1 MKTVVKI
8 TALLKWP
15 LSLEPQRCEVG
26 GASQQRSVILARTCV
41 ELRTPSSQIFIW
53 AVNTFLNTHHAV
65 SKNKRYF
72 EKKTSAQVVGTSGSQ
87 KSCMVCFYGTT
98 SQGTF
103 RLGQLQISICDD
115 TWLKK
120 KNWLWAQ
127 KRKNIG
133 NGQRIKQHRLLSCVV
148 QGNMKNFSSLTE
160 WIRKARADK
169 EQPSVTRATD
179 THSTYHGAEALC
191 VLLMRDA
198 QPLRRQHQF
207 LFLFGRW

>member
-15 LSLEPQRCEVG
+15 LSLEPQRCEVW
-26 GASQQRSVILARTCV
+26 GASQQHSVILARTCV
-41 ELRTPSSQIFIW
+41 ERRTPSSQIFIW

-87 KSCMVCFYGTT
+87 KAVWFVFMEQQAREHSNLASCKFLSVMTPG
-98 SQGTF
+98 
-103 RLGQLQISICDD
+103 
-115 TWLKK
+115 WK

-127 KRKNIG
+127 NRKNIG

-148 QGNMKNFSSLTE
+148 QGNVKNFSSLTE
-160 WIRKARADK
+160 WNRKARADK
-169 EQPSVTRATD
+169 KQPSVTRAAD

-191 VLLMRDA
+191 VLLIRDA
-198 QPLRRQHQF
+198 KPLRAQHQV
-207 LFLFGRW
+207 LFLLGRW